1 MKLNINILKRDF
13 RKAKESDQLV
23 EQGYRD
29 WVGEPWDKLNKKL
42 K

>member
-1 MKLNINILKRDF
+1 MKKLNIFKSDF
-13 RKAKESDQLV
+13 RKAKESDQLY
-23 EQGYRD
+23 EEDYRD